1 MIGAPINSTF
11 RKRLH
16 ILISYYHYMKGDVS
30 DGQGTKRRFTS
41 NALAKMRWPND
52 CRGEVFLHSPVAA
65 PSTSDQ
71 QRKIHC
77 EILHGSVYD
86 YRVNGLYAFAPS
98 CFCYRLVVSLGYLLA
113 FSLLESYH
121 H

>member
-1 MIGAPINSTF
+1 MLVMG
-11 RKRLH
+11 
-16 ILISYYHYMKGDVS
+16 KGLSADLQV
-30 DGQGTKRRFTS
+30 
-41 NALAKMRWPND
+41 MRWPKCAGRAND

-77 EILHGSVYD
+77 EILHSSVYD

-98 CFCYRLVVSLGYLLA
+98 CF
-113 FSLLESYH
+113 
-121 H
+121 